1 MKEKGLHFVGIDIS
15 KETFDAAM
23 IVSSDKENIRTGYFP
38 QDKDGFKR
46 LLTWVKQNVGEE
58 FKNTVYCMEHTG
70 IYNIALMEFLCDQ
83 NLSVCLESGKQIK
96 LSMGLQRG
104 KNDKIDARRIALYAL
119 KNEDDLRQWHA
130 PRKEMKALKAL
141 LTQRNML
148 LQTKVNL
155 EQNINELKS
164 IGLKEQVKLLSKYN
178 KGIKGIAKDI
188 EQIEADINTLIKT
201 DESLNKM
208 FKQITGVPGIG
219 SITAIHLIVYTNEFK
234 TVRGGKQ
241 LACHCGVV
249 PFEYTSGKSIKGKPR
264 VHHAAN
270 KTLKTLLHMC
280 ALAAIRM
287 EGEFKKYYER
297 KIAEG
302 KHKMSVLN
310 AIRNKLILRVAA
322 IIKNDITYVENYV
335 YSV

>member
-1 MKEKGLHFVGIDIS
+1 MKKSTLHFVGIDIS
-15 KETFDAAM
+15 KETFDVAM
-23 IVSSDKENIRTGYFP
+23 IVNGSKEDIRTACFS
-38 QDKDGFKR
+38 QDKNGFKKF
-46 LLTWVKQNVGEE
+46 LIWVKQNGGEG
-58 FKNTVYCMEHTG
+58 FANTVYCMEHTG
-70 IYNIALMEFLCDQ
+70 IYNIALVEFLCEQ
-83 NLSVCLESGKQIK
+83 NLAVCIEGGKQIR

-119 KNEDDLRQWHA
+119 KNEDELKQWQT
-130 PRKEMKALKAL
+130 PRKELKALKAL

-148 LQTKVNL
+148 IQTKVNL
-155 EQNINELKS
+155 EQNINELRAV
-164 IGLKEQVKLLSKYN
+164 GLKDQAKLLSKYN

-188 EQIEADINTLIKT
+188 EQIEADIEMLVKG
-201 DESLNKM
+201 DESIHKM
-208 FKQITGVPGIG
+208 FKQITSIPGIG
-219 SITAIHLIVYTNEFK
+219 SITAIHLITLTNEFK
-234 TVRGGKQ
+234 TISNGKQ

-280 ALAAIRM
+280 ALAAIRV
-287 EGEFKKYYER
+287 EGEFKKYYDR

-322 IIKNDITYVENYV
+322 LIKKDKTYVENYV
-335 YSV
+335 YNV